1 MARAEARTPLSLLL
15 LPLLLL
21 LLRVGP
27 ALGAVPDGELEAV
40 ATASAAE
47 DGGAAEGA
55 SPTGVV
61 ALGAGDGAGD
71 GAGAG
76 EGAWRCPAVS
86 RPPVVACGCDLP
98 HTLRCAGGGRGALR
112 AVGAALRGL
121 PPSAAVSLLD
131 CTLVGVSALPDEPLL
146 PGVALH
152 GLVVS
157 SGELQRVGARAFAGL
172 AAPLQALGLP
182 NNLLEEAPAAA
193 LWPLRAALD
202 RLDLSRNRLRA
213 LDAAAFKGLR
223 NLTFLDLSEN
233 SLSHIAPDTF
243 VAVPALQTLRLRGN
257 KLTVAV
263 VSALQGLQLLRDL
276 DLSDNKMVGPL
287 GPTTLPPLPALHV
300 LQLAHNQLSSVKRG
314 ALRDLYALASL
325 ALHHNQIDVLE
336 DHAFRELR
344 NLVSL
349 NLAHN
354 RIVAVSGA
362 SLAHLEL
369 LTQLDLAHNFLRAL
383 TADLTVPL
391 RSLRELRLD
400 DNDISMVA
408 SDAIPPD
415 LRLRRFT
422 LADNPLNCDC
432 SLAEF
437 AAWLANSSQ
446 LPEADRST
454 AICATPPSLEN
465 GLLIQVPPYD
475 LLCGEEEINL
485 APPEGPLSIQGASS
499 EVSASKA
506 TLYSFQYDGLQVFL
520 SWNVDASAIP
530 YTCNSLIVYEEMG
543 VHEVPV
549 ESIPLQCNSSQVPEP
564 TTLTVSLESAD
575 LQQGHNYR
583 YCVLLLESGEIES
596 DEVSLDW
603 GCSDMI
609 RLELTP
615 RHSIHNSNNTSQIVA
630 ISYNT
635 TQTGTLSV
643 SVQLWSQFSS
653 RVYCM
658 FTLTVYASDIPIA
671 VERLNCSYPKVT
683 FHELPKGPYR
693 VCATMGD
700 VPLTGSQE
708 HCVWVQ
714 GDTNSNTLGG
724 LTIALAATFAA
735 FISLLGLY
743 IASKRLFKQPKL
755 LPTHQCFLAA
765 PIDVQQHSRYVKLQ
779 ATTRL

>member
-1 MARAEARTPLSLLL
+1 MVMARARAEARTPLSLLL

-27 ALGAVPDGELEAV
+27 ALGAVPDGEQEAV

-55 SPTGVV
+55 SPSGVV
-61 ALGAGDGAGD
+61 AL

-131 CTLVGVSALPDEPLL
+131 CT
-146 PGVALH
+146 
-152 GLVVS
+152 
-157 SGELQRVGARAFAGL
+157 
-172 AAPLQALGLP
+172 
-182 NNLLEEAPAAA
+182 
-193 LWPLRAALD
+193 
-202 RLDLSRNRLRA
+202 
-213 LDAAAFKGLR
+213 GLR

-243 VAVPALQTLRLRGN
+243 LAVPALQTLRLRGN

-400 DNDISMVA
+400 DNDISMSMRSVKCTLLLDIVVPLGVA
-408 SDAIPPD
+408 
-415 LRLRRFT
+415 RRWKRCPQIVLSST
-422 LADNPLNCDC
+422 SGYIGSKCLLLGTTSGPQDYYLHNPLNCDC

-615 RHSIHNSNNTSQIVA
+615 RQHSIHNSNNTSQIVA

-671 VERLNCSYPKVT
+671 VERLNCSHPKVT